1 MKMRSTATVFAGVL
15 ILLFVSGCS
24 KHLAE
29 SDHTSMTSIDAVA
42 LEMRVAGQ
50 PKRLESGDPAVIG
63 RVKAWLAG
71 VVPRQPKPT
80 ELGAI
85 RPWCTVSFLHQASSP
100 PKLVS
105 SQEVYLY
112 ADSSQQPR
120 LLSDA
125 EIQDLYTIWGLKS
138 H

>member
-1 MKMRSTATVFAGVL
+1 MKMRSPASVFASLLLLLGVD
-15 ILLFVSGCS
+15 GCS
-24 KHLAE
+24 KHLAGP
-29 SDHTSMTSIDAVA
+29 DRTPMTPIDAVV

-50 PKRLESGDPAVIG
+50 PKRWESGDPAVIG
-63 RVKAWLAG
+63 KVKSWLAG
-71 VVPRQPKPT
+71 VVPRQPKPA
-80 ELGAI
+80 ELGAV
-85 RPWCTVSFLHQASSP
+85 RPWCTVSFFSQASSP
-100 PKLVS
+100 PKRVS

-125 EIQDLYTIWGLKS
+125 EMQDLYTIWGLKS

>member
-1 MKMRSTATVFAGVL
+1 MN
-15 ILLFVSGCS
+15 
-24 KHLAE
+24 
-29 SDHTSMTSIDAVA
+29 SIDAVV

-50 PKRLESGDPAVIG
+50 PRQLESGDPAVIEK
-63 RVKAWLAG
+63 VKAWLAG
-71 VVPRQPKPT
+71 VIPRQPKPA

-85 RPWCTVSFLHQASSP
+85 RPWCTVSFFHQASSP

-125 EIQDLYTIWGLKS
+125 EMQVLYSIWGLKS